1 MELDELKLR
10 WQDDISRNSPLAKKS
25 KAQIEALLVGK
36 TADYVSSMRKKYQ
49 RIMSSLI
56 FSMLAMIFIFSIISD
71 GFSYP
76 GAINGFVMV
85 VFFFSVIIAF
95 LWLKLINLLNF
106 ELSDSIR
113 ERITQVIGLHTKN
126 RWSEIAFILSFLM
139 GLIVIGSFM
148 SDVDTSLSENTSVYI
163 GLGLMVLFAVTLI
176 TVIFNRYGKRIGE
189 LKEYLQEFE
198 QISVNEKS

>member
-113 ERITQVIGLHTKN
+113 ERITQGIGLHTKN

>member
-163 GLGLMVLFAVTLI
+163 GLGLMVLLAVTLI